1 MEARDGKSN
10 IILLDRVSD
19 ILSGKLHK
27 VQRKEN
33 VNDESKQIVK
43 NAAKLL
49 REAIRNFEHS
59 TSTYPSTEYICDT
72 KNHVPELLE
81 FFVNEIVRSPVKQNS
96 ISLIIF
102 SATRPRSLITLQF
115 ALAVATDNGIASKDR
130 IKDSPFEV
138 WFCCKL

>member
-33 VNDESKQIVK
+33 VNDESKRIVK

-59 TSTYPSTEYICDT
+59 TS
-72 KNHVPELLE
+72 NL
-81 FFVNEIVRSPVKQNS
+81 S
-96 ISLIIF
+96 I
-102 SATRPRSLITLQF
+102 
-115 ALAVATDNGIASKDR
+115 NR
-130 IKDSPFEV
+130 IY
-138 WFCCKL
+138 LRH